1 MGNWP
6 AKSAV
11 DERRDYRKALTQM
24 PHVFITGANRGLG
37 LEHARQYVDQGWQVT
52 VTARD
57 PEAAT
62 DLQALCERHGDA
74 LRIVQ
79 LDVTDHAAIEALAE
93 QLDGTPID
101 ILLNNAG
108 SFGPAGAPEG
118 MAYQSLANMDYGI
131 WRELLEINLLAPF
144 KIAVALRPNL
154 IAGDQR
160 LLVMMSTGLASITEN
175 LHGGAYAY
183 RSSKA
188 GLNILARGMAAEWPD
203 LIVIAM
209 SPGWCRT
216 DLGGPDAPIDPV
228 DSVRAQQ
235 ALYSRLGSADT
246 GRFIDMDG
254 ETVPW

>member
-1 MGNWP
+1 
-6 AKSAV
+6 
-11 DERRDYRKALTQM
+11 M

-37 LEHARQYVDQGWQVT
+37 LEHARQYATQGWQVT

-57 PEAAT
+57 PKAAT
-62 DLQALCERHGDA
+62 DLQVLRERHGDA
-74 LRIVQ
+74 VRIVP
-79 LDVTDHAAIEALAE
+79 LDVTDHPAVEALAE

-101 ILLNNAG
+101 ILINNAG
-108 SFGPAGAPEG
+108 TFGPAGAPEG
-118 MAYQSLANMDYGI
+118 MAYQSLANMDYVI

-154 IAGDQR
+154 LAGEQR

-175 LHGGAYAY
+175 LGGGAYAY

-188 GLNILARGMAAEWPD
+188 GLNILARGMAAEWQD

-235 ALYSRLGSADT
+235 ALFARLGSADT